1 MVVDDIKEIMKET
14 KTFEVK
20 SAKEEK
26 AKADAKKGFTKSSS
40 SGSSIT
46 DMICPIT
53 KLPLVAMPTKKDPK
67 KLWYFPKDYKG
78 EPKIGYMMSF
88 DGKSLYE
95 LNSKKNYDIIKK

>member
-1 MVVDDIKEIMKET
+1 MIMNET
-14 KTFEVK
+14 KFFEVK

-26 AKADAKKGFTKSSS
+26 AKADAKKGFKPKSNNNG
-40 SGSSIT
+40 GSNGAHET

-53 KLPLVAMPTKKDPK
+53 KLPLVAMPTKKDPS
-67 KLWYFPKDYKG
+67 KLRYFPKGHNG

-88 DGKSLYE
+88 DGSKLYE